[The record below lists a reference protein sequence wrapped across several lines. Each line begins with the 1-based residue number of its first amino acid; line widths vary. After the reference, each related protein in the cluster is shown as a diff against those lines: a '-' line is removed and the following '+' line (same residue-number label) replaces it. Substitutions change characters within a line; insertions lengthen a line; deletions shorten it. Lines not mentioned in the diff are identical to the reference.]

1 MNISIVYKKTK
12 KTIQLIIK
20 IDLIR
25 TIYYQIR
32 LRFFFKLRLIVFPH
46 SNINL
51 SSKSNF
57 LITEGKFFI
66 NNSWNNRRNR
76 RYKSELTISDNA
88 TLICNGDFS
97 LYQGASI
104 FIGPGAKLILNKSS
118 FLNTNTTLN
127 CFNYIEIGKN
137 CCISDNVSIQDSD
150 NHMLNNN
157 FEKMSNPIIIK
168 NHVWIGKNSI
178 ILKGVTI
185 GEGAVVGAGSV
196 VTKDVLPFT
205 LVAGNPAKIIKENI
219 VWE

>member
-1 MNISIVYKKTK
+1 MQLSIAFKKIKKTF
-12 KTIQLIIK
+12 QLFMK
-20 IDLIR
+20 IDLIK
-25 TIYYQIR
+25 TIYYQFR
-32 LRFFFKLRLIVFPH
+32 LSIHFKLKLIIFPH

-51 SSKSNF
+51 SSKSN
-57 LITEGKFFI
+57 LEITEGKFYI
-66 NNSWNNRRNR
+66 NNSWNNSRNR
-76 RYKSELTISDNA
+76 RYKSDLTISENA
-88 TLICNGDFS
+88 TLICKGNFS

-150 NHMLNNN
+150 NHMINNN

-168 NHVWIGKNSI
+168 DHVWIGKNSI

-185 GEGAVVGAGSV
+185 GEGAIVGAGSV
-196 VTKDVLPFT
+196 VTKDVPPST